1 MHTFNVVSVDGEGNP
16 IGRRELEYE
25 IYQIRWRWWWE
36 RSRENLS
43 NYFERENVRRIA
55 SGKVTTRSNGENAI
69 QLKLPENA
77 DGGRYLIRV
86 KDPTGNHSASTVV
99 YFNWGSRNNTSTS
112 PLSVNV

>member
-1 MHTFNVVSVDGEGNP
+1 MIGIKPPESDNDRYGTWLNRDQMHTFNVVSVDGEGNP

-55 SGKVTTRSNGENAI
+55 SGK
-69 QLKLPENA
+69 
-77 DGGRYLIRV
+77 
-86 KDPTGNHSASTVV
+86 GNHA
-99 YFNWGSRNNTSTS
+99 FERRKCNTTKIT
-112 PLSVNV
+112 